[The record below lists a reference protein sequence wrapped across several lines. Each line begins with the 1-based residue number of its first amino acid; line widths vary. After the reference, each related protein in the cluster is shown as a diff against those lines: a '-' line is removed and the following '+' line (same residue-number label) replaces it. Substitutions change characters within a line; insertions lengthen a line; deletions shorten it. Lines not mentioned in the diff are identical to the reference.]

1 MRAKGYYIRSRKAFS
16 RTRHHSNQSRAL
28 LPLLQISNPVADAQ
42 VGSAVAVIVGTIF
55 VLFQLRQ
62 NNKLISA
69 TAVQAQAAATQAQ
82 LSNDQMKQNNDLA
95 NMDLV
100 MRLYEFAN
108 TVEVQSSWHSV
119 LHQKV
124 TSREEWLKLPKSDQ
138 VAFYQI
144 AALFESLG
152 VLVDRGFVAL
162 DVIDDTFQVELAWQS
177 LEGFITAMRRRFGEE
192 ETYVFF
198 EKLVRR
204 LAENRKTKQLDSPS
218 SPLK

>member
-1 MRAKGYYIRSRKAFS
+1 LIF
-16 RTRHHSNQSRAL
+16 
-28 LPLLQISNPVADAQ
+28 PVLQISTGLTNDAEIA
-42 VGSAVAVIVGTIF
+42 SSIAVILGAVF

-62 NNKLISA
+62 NNKLVSA
-69 TAVQAQAAATQAQ
+69 TAEQAKAAAVQAR

-108 TVEVQSSWHSV
+108 TAEVQSSWVTV
-119 LHQKV
+119 LQSKV
-124 TSREEWLKLPKSDQ
+124 ASKEEFGKLSRPEQ

-152 VLVDRGFVAL
+152 VLVERGFVKL
-162 DVIDDTFQVELAWQS
+162 DIIDDTFQVEIAWNK
-177 LEGFITAMRRRFGEE
+177 LEGFIRGARKRLEEE

-198 EKLVRR
+198 EKLYGRVMDLRK
-204 LAENRKTKQLDSPS
+204 AEATDQPESVIK
-218 SPLK
+218 